1 MNFALKPS
9 FWIIRAY
16 FRDARRESSS
26 DLAPVTT
33 ILPDAKIKA
42 VVFGSRILIITAA
55 KRWRLVQSTREMR
68 ETIYLGV
75 VFGISRMQRNR
86 LQIKTTIKIDCRNDI
101 SEASLAR
108 LPQKKTERELTV
120 AWAQCRTHRQ

>member
-55 KRWRLVQSTREMR
+55 KRWKISTEYSRGAGDDIPWGCIRHFSHATQSSSNQDDNQAGLSKRYLCTKSSPSSQNKTR
-68 ETIYLGV
+68 
-75 VFGISRMQRNR
+75 
-86 LQIKTTIKIDCRNDI
+86 K
-101 SEASLAR
+101 
-108 LPQKKTERELTV
+108 
-120 AWAQCRTHRQ
+120 